1 MSMMQVSRK
10 VDYALRAIIY
20 LSIQKEG
27 RPVPVKE
34 IAARRR
40 IPTKFLE
47 KIIQDLI
54 RSGLVRSH
62 RGAHGGYT
70 LARPAAQVSFRDVI
84 EAIEGPISIN
94 LCVTEQRDCSVLA
107 SCNMQRIWQEGQRR
121 MLEYFGD
128 TTLADLMPV
137 LQSNSPPPAV
147 VYRPEEGRSTPDVR

>member
-20 LSIQKEG
+20 LSMQPDG

-34 IAARRR
+34 IADRRR

-54 RSGLVRSH
+54 RAGLVKSH

-70 LARPAAQVSFRDVI
+70 LERTPDRVSFRDVI
-84 EAIEGPISIN
+84 EAIEGPISLN
-94 LCVTEQRDCSVLA
+94 VCVTERHENCSVLS
-107 SCNMQRIWQEGQRR
+107 SCNMQRIWLEGQRR
-121 MLEYFGD
+121 MLEYFSG
-128 TTLADLMPV
+128 TTLADLLP
-137 LQSNSPPPAV
+137 LLPSNT
-147 VYRPEEGRSTPDVR
+147 RPQASV

>member
-20 LSIQKEG
+20 LSFQTNG

-34 IAARRR
+34 IASHRR
-40 IPTKFLE
+40 IPKKFLE

-54 RSGLVRSH
+54 RSGLVKSH

-70 LARPAAQVSFRDVI
+70 LARTPDHVSFRDVI
-84 EAIEGPISIN
+84 EAVEGPISIN
-94 LCVTEQRDCSVLA
+94 VCVTEQHDCSVLS

-121 MLEYFGD
+121 MLEFFAD
-128 TTLADLMPV
+128 TSLADLTNP
-137 LQSNSPPPAV
+137 LLGSNSPVPPV
-147 VYRPEEGRSTPDVR
+147 VYTADSAKEYA